1 MVIIM
6 FFNVISLIFF
16 LVAILFTFWLRFP
29 QFKMRKKIKQNAN
42 SKSLSTLFISLASHI
57 GTGNIVGIMTGIFLG
72 GPGIIFWMWI
82 YAFFSMTFSLIEN
95 SYAVKF
101 HDIKEHNY
109 YGGTILSIRKGLNKH
124 FLSVA
129 FGICLF
135 ITNTILFPPLQI
147 NAIVQSIKY
156 VSDIPTI
163 IIALSLIAFF
173 ILYIYRGNQKITKF
187 VDLLVP
193 IMAVTYTVVITFLI
207 LMNYRTLPKAIFTI
221 INSALNF
228 KSFSISTLIYTASI
242 GIRRSIFSN
251 EAGLGTTPS
260 FAGTTNSEDVS
271 IQGYYQMLGV
281 IIDTLLICTLTGIFV
296 IQLGETSISSIEVT
310 CIIDILN
317 QFLPNFG
324 TFLGLFFLL
333 SFALSS
339 VIGEFV
345 MAENNLL
352 LLSNNIKGSKTIL
365 RIVFTI
371 TLFFGSYFS
380 LNRALKMIDYGLI
393 VLGIINIYS
402 LFKLE
407 KKYHL
412 FTGKKFFK

>member
-1 MVIIM
+1 MVM
-6 FFNVISLIFF
+6 SVFFNIISLLFF
-16 LVAILFTFWLRFP
+16 LIAIFFTFWLRFP
-29 QFKMRKKIKQNAN
+29 QFKMRKKIKKNAN

-57 GTGNIVGIMTGIFLG
+57 GTGNIVGVMTGIFIG

-82 YAFFSMTFSLIEN
+82 YAFFSMSFSLIEN

-101 HDIKEHNY
+101 HDIKKDNY
-109 YGGTILSIRKGLNKH
+109 YGGTILSIRKGLDKR
-124 FLSVA
+124 FLSIA

-156 VSDIPTI
+156 VSNIPTI
-163 IIALSLIAFF
+163 VIALSLVAFF

-193 IMAVTYTVVITFLI
+193 VMAVTYTIVLIFLI
-207 LMNYRTLPKAIFTI
+207 LMNYETLPKAIFTI
-221 INSALNF
+221 VNSALNF

-260 FAGTTNSEDVS
+260 FAGSTSNEDVS
-271 IQGYYQMLGV
+271 VQGYYQMLGV
-281 IIDTLLICTLTGIFV
+281 VIDTLVICTLTGIFIV
-296 IQLGETSISSIEVT
+296 QLGQTSINSVSIT
-310 CIIDILN
+310 YIIDILN
-317 QFLPNFG
+317 LFLPNFG

-352 LLSNNIKGSKTIL
+352 LLNDNIKGSKVIL
-365 RIVFTI
+365 RIIFTI
-371 TLFFGSYFS
+371 TLLFGSYFS

-393 VLGIINIYS
+393 ILGIINIYS

-412 FTGKKFFK
+412 FTNKKIFK

>member
-1 MVIIM
+1 
-6 FFNVISLIFF
+6 
-16 LVAILFTFWLRFP
+16 
-29 QFKMRKKIKQNAN
+29 
-42 SKSLSTLFISLASHI
+42 
-57 GTGNIVGIMTGIFLG
+57 MTGIFIG
-72 GPGIIFWMWI
+72 GPGIIFWMWV
-82 YAFFSMTFSLIEN
+82 YAFFSMSFSLIEN

-101 HDIKEHNY
+101 HDIKKDNY
-109 YGGTILSIRKGLNKH
+109 YGGTILSIRKGLDRR
-124 FLSVA
+124 FLSIA

-156 VSDIPTI
+156 VSNIPTI
-163 IIALSLIAFF
+163 VIALSLVAFF

-193 IMAVTYTVVITFLI
+193 VMAVTYTIVLIFLI
-207 LMNYRTLPKAIFTI
+207 LMNYQTLPKAIFTI
-221 INSALNF
+221 VNSALNF

-260 FAGTTNSEDVS
+260 FAGSTNNEDVS
-271 IQGYYQMLGV
+271 VQGYYQMLGV
-281 IIDTLLICTLTGIFV
+281 VIDTLLICTLTGIFV
-296 IQLGETSISSIEVT
+296 VQLDQASINSIEVT
-310 CIIDILN
+310 SIIDILN
-317 QFLPNFG
+317 RFLPNFG

-352 LLSNNIKGSKTIL
+352 LLNDNIKSSKIIL
-365 RIVFTI
+365 RVVFTI

-393 VLGIINIYS
+393 ILGIINIYS

-412 FTGKKFFK
+412 FTNKKFFK

>member
-1 MVIIM
+1 
-6 FFNVISLIFF
+6 
-16 LVAILFTFWLRFP
+16 
-29 QFKMRKKIKQNAN
+29 MRKKIKKNAN

-57 GTGNIVGIMTGIFLG
+57 GTGNIVGVMTGIFIG

-82 YAFFSMTFSLIEN
+82 YAFFSMSFSLIEN

-101 HDIKEHNY
+101 HDIKKDNY
-109 YGGTILSIRKGLNKH
+109 YGGTILSIRKGLDKR
-124 FLSVA
+124 FLSIA

-156 VSDIPTI
+156 VSNIPTI
-163 IIALSLIAFF
+163 VIALSLVAFF

-193 IMAVTYTVVITFLI
+193 VMAVTYTIVLIFLI
-207 LMNYRTLPKAIFTI
+207 LMNYETLPKAIFTI
-221 INSALNF
+221 VNSALNF

-260 FAGTTNSEDVS
+260 FAGSTSNEDVS
-271 IQGYYQMLGV
+271 VQGYYQMLGV
-281 IIDTLLICTLTGIFV
+281 VIDTLVICTLTGIFIV
-296 IQLGETSISSIEVT
+296 QLGQTSINSVSIT
-310 CIIDILN
+310 YIIDILN
-317 QFLPNFG
+317 LFLPNFG

-352 LLSNNIKGSKTIL
+352 LLNDNIKGSKVIL
-365 RIVFTI
+365 RIIFTI
-371 TLFFGSYFS
+371 TLLFGSYFS

-393 VLGIINIYS
+393 ILGIINIYS

-412 FTGKKFFK
+412 FTNKKIFK